1 MNKSTKNTS
10 LICGLVISLCV
21 ISFAQDP
28 NFYIYLCFGQSN
40 MCGAG
45 SIEAQDKTVDSRFQM
60 MEPIGC
66 TNRNQTFGKWY
77 PAVPPLW
84 GCNGGLGPSDYFGRT
99 MVKNLPATIKVGV
112 IVVAVPGC
120 DILLFDKKGYKGYDT
135 YNTVPTK
142 YSGSAYAWLMEL
154 ARLAEKDGVIKGFL
168 LHQGETMPDA
178 SKWPGQVKG
187 VYDSLIADLKLDP
200 SKTPLLAGEMLYGD
214 KGGCCQSHNTTIAKL
229 PTVIPNSYVISA
241 QGLAGKDQYHFTTEG
256 NRTLGTRYGE
266 KMLTLVTVPVIHKFS
281 NSSQNSVS
289 QFRPISV
296 SGKGAQI
303 TLEGDFGYRIFNFNG
318 ALIHAGKG
326 RGALSVG
333 AGLAP
338 GMYFLSVE
346 NTAGCVRGKTFKR

>member
-1 MNKSTKNTS
+1 MNKSPKNTS